1 MENCSE
7 EKKNIRRILVLR
19 DFLAGR
25 GEGFFFFFLFQG
37 VYLDFQIDSFQLR
50 AECFCM
56 DILLDSKIIPNHEK
70 EKIKSPKILDF
81 FFNSYWAVIIIC
93 SVQHAG
99 LNVVLAFEC

>member
-1 MENCSE
+1 MPILPPRTVTWRTAARR
-7 EKKNIRRILVLR
+7 KNIRRILVLR

-25 GEGFFFFFLFQG
+25 GGRLFFFFFLFQG

-70 EKIKSPKILDF
+70 EKTKVQKS
-81 FFNSYWAVIIIC
+81 
-93 SVQHAG
+93 
-99 LNVVLAFEC
+99 

>member
-1 MENCSE
+1 MPILPPRTVTWRTAARK
-7 EKKNIRRILVLR
+7 KKNIRRILVLR

-25 GEGFFFFFLFQG
+25 GEGFFFFLFQG

-70 EKIKSPKILDF
+70 EKIK
-81 FFNSYWAVIIIC
+81 
-93 SVQHAG
+93 VQKS
-99 LNVVLAFEC
+99 